1 MKFIST
7 WTPRPETRKA
17 AIENFLA
24 GKAAALPAGVTTLGR
39 WHKADGSGGFTLYE
53 SESAEAMYEIAA
65 FWAQFMD
72 VQTIPVIEDAAAGA
86 TLTKLF
92 KN

>member
-7 WTPRPETRKA
+7 WAPRPQTRKD

-24 GKAAALPAGVTTLGR
+24 GKAAPPPGVTTLGR

-53 SESAEAMYEIAA
+53 TDSAEALFENAA
-65 FWAQFMD
+65 FWSQFMD
-72 VQTIPVIEDAAAGA
+72 LHLVPVIEDAAAGVA
-86 TLTKLF
+86 MTKIH
-92 KN
+92 KG

>member
-7 WTPRPETRKA
+7 WTPRPDTRKA

-24 GKAAALPAGVTTLGR
+24 GKAAPPAGVATLGR

-53 SESAEAMYEIAA
+53 SNSAEALYETAA
-65 FWAQFMD
+65 FWSQFLD
-72 VQTIPVIEDAAAGA
+72 VHIVPVIEDAAAGA
-86 TLTKLF
+86 TMTKVF

>member
-7 WTPRPETRKA
+7 WTPRPQTRKE

-53 SESAEAMYEIAA
+53 SNSAEAMYEIAA

-72 VQTIPVIEDAAAGA
+72 VETFPVIEDAAAGA

-92 KN
+92 KS